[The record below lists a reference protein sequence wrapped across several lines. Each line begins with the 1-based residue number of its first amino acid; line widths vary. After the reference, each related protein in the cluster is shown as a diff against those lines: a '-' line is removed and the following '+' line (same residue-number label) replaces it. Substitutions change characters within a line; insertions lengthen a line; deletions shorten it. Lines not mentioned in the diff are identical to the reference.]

1 MGNFMQKL
9 YRWWIGIFIALFAAW
24 QLWTIQQPDLS
35 APPQRQW
42 FQQVTKEYLSTLK
55 QTLLRHLARGPIE
68 AVKVC
73 SDTAQLLNQHFSQRY
88 GIHIRRVSLRPRNP
102 ADTAD
107 TFERQWLQRFEQM
120 KEQGV
125 ALDTVA
131 VLEAISQGTDTVYRF
146 LKPIVI
152 NTAVCLQCHGPED
165 HLDPQLLAF
174 LKQRYPGD
182 QARNHQLG
190 DIRGAVSIVWKTA
203 R

>member
-1 MGNFMQKL
+1 MQ
-9 YRWWIGIFIALFAAW
+9 RSHRSWIWIVLALFAVW
-24 QLWTIQQPDLS
+24 QLWTIQQPG
-35 APPQRQW
+35 APVPPQRQW

-55 QTLLRHLARGPIE
+55 RTLLRHLARGTVE

-73 SDTAQLLNQHFSQRY
+73 ADTAQLLNQHFSQRY
-88 GIHIRRVSLRPRNP
+88 GIQIRRVSLRPRNP

-107 TFERQWLQRFEQM
+107 AFERRWLQQFEQM
-120 KEQGV
+120 KARGV
-125 ALDTVA
+125 RLDTVA
-131 VLEAISQGTDTVYRF
+131 VLQAVAEEADTVYRF

-174 LKQRYPGD
+174 LKRKYPND

-190 DIRGAVSIVWKTA
+190 DIRGAVSIVWKSD

>member
-1 MGNFMQKL
+1 MQ
-9 YRWWIGIFIALFAAW
+9 RSHRSWIWIVLALFAVW
-24 QLWTIQQPDLS
+24 QLWTIQQPG
-35 APPQRQW
+35 APVPPQRQW

-55 QTLLRHLARGPIE
+55 RTLLRHLGRGAVE

-88 GIHIRRVSLRPRNP
+88 GIQIRRVSLRPRNP

-107 TFERQWLQRFEQM
+107 AFEHRWLQQFEQM
-120 KEQGV
+120 KARGV
-125 ALDTVA
+125 RLDTVTVLQA
-131 VLEAISQGTDTVYRF
+131 VAEGADTVYRF

-152 NTAVCLQCHGPED
+152 NTAVCLQCHGPEED
-165 HLDPQLLAF
+165 LEPQLLAF
-174 LKQRYPGD
+174 LKRKYPND

-190 DIRGAVSIVWKTA
+190 DIRGAVSIVWKSD